1 MQQIIA
7 ITQHGQAPAIDYP
20 RPERLLDGNPR
31 RETWNVFDSHDGAV
45 AAGIW
50 ACETGAWRIA
60 FADNKDEFFCVISG
74 RVKLSNQQGE
84 TWEIGPGEAAVIPAG
99 FCGVFRVLEPV
110 RKYYVIVERPA

>member
-1 MQQIIA
+1 MQQIVVIESGA
-7 ITQHGQAPAIDYP
+7 QAAVIDYP
-20 RPERLLDGNPR
+20 NPARLLAGNPR

-60 FADNKDEFFCVISG
+60 FADHKDEFFCVISG
-74 RVKLSNQQGE
+74 RVKLHNEQGE
-84 TWEIGPGEAAVIPAG
+84 TWELGPGAAAVIPAG
-99 FCGVFRVLEPV
+99 FRGVFQVLEPV